1 MVWHFSYV
9 YALYIKNNFFQLLM
23 VYLITV
29 SPSSEMIIEAALCK
43 SVLKPLREAVY
54 NGLKD
59 IHSCAGN
66 LKKLKENQQVVQG
79 TTTTDLG
86 VTTSVPEMAIM
97 EKIQTKL
104 GNLHQEYSPQKKID
118 LLLKTCKIIYES
130 MSVGSPGGFLLEY
143 CELET
148 LMNVQL
154 ILYVSFVFCIHIFRS
169 HDVSIKL
176 NITNISAFF

>member
-1 MVWHFSYV
+1 MYLGIWHFSNVYV
-9 YALYIKNNFFQLLM
+9 LCVKKTKNNQLRM
-23 VYLITV
+23 VYLLTV

-59 IHSCAGN
+59 IHSHAGN

-86 VTTSVPEMAIM
+86 VTTSVPEMAIL
-97 EKIQTKL
+97 EKIHTKL

-148 LMNVQL
+148 QMNVQW
-154 ILYVSFVFCIHIFRS
+154 ILYALFIFMNSFIFL
-169 HDVSIKL
+169 DAMILVL
-176 NITNISAFF
+176 N